1 MQKQQSRARGSK
13 SIVSPQI
20 FPVTIDG
27 HQIPMTRDQVIAN
40 GKGWKRCH
48 GQHNGT
54 QVNSL
59 SIKRIGDKIFLK
71 DGNRL
76 AGYDLDELAV
86 ALPEIKGLIDGVS
99 SSAGANSQ

>member
-1 MQKQQSRARGSK
+1 MQKQSRARGSK
-13 SIVSPQI
+13 LAVSSQT

-59 SIKRIGDKIFLK
+59 SVKRIGNKIFVK
-71 DGNRL
+71 DGHNL

-86 ALPEIKGLIDGVS
+86 ALPEIKGLIDGAS
-99 SSAGANSQ
+99 SSAGANSQQ